1 MTIISFLICFYISSV
16 FAQSS
21 PLSIEV
27 GKPVILKWS
36 DTHQGIL
43 KYQPRISPVF
53 TIPFTVHE
61 NLCGSATGQTCKLK
75 TQLTNPFFVVVWDKH
90 PDKTKIGRPVMFNDE
105 ALDNKDDVEVSA
117 EFKKI
122 YPQITKN
129 LSTASIECADYSWI
143 PGTQSPKSPPN
154 QLKIARWESEFML
167 PNEDTGVTENRT
179 IGGAI
184 NVSLQKSKEN
194 SLLIKDI
201 QAITADQFQ
210 VLSLVFGDNFSWV
223 IKDASGESCQ
233 IAFKP
238 GSLQEALMASEQMRA
253 NIAKPS
259 DLLTYIVGTDES
271 LNRPAGVGS
280 ALKNFWTTL
289 PPEMLK

>member
-1 MTIISFLICFYISSV
+1 MTIISMLSCIFISSV
-16 FAQSS
+16 FAQSR
-21 PLSIEV
+21 PLSIET

-43 KYQPRISPVF
+43 KYQPRISPPF

-61 NLCGSATGQTCKLK
+61 NLCSNSAGQSCKLK
-75 TQLTNPFFVVVWDKH
+75 TQLTNPLFVVVWYKH
-90 PDKTKIGRPVMFNDE
+90 PDNTKIGRPVSYGNE
-105 ALDNKDDVEVSA
+105 SLENEDDIEVSA

-122 YPQITKN
+122 YPQLTKN
-129 LSTASIECADYSWI
+129 LSAASIECTDYSWI
-143 PGTQSPKSPPN
+143 PGTRSAKVPPN

-184 NVSLQKSKEN
+184 NVSLEKSKEN

-201 QAITADQFQ
+201 QAITGDQFQ

-223 IKDASGESCQ
+223 IKDATGESCQ

-238 GSLQEALMASEQMRA
+238 GSLQEALSVSQQLRA
-253 NIAKPS
+253 NTSEPS
-259 DLLTYIVGTDES
+259 EMLTYIVGTDES
-271 LNRPAGVGS
+271 LNRPDGVGS
-280 ALKNFWTTL
+280 TLKNFWL
-289 PPEMLK
+289 GIPPEMLQ